1 MSLHAAVHG
10 SFCQLATFI
19 WRIIFCAERLSW
31 PIILYGRSIL
41 LFASACGKGLWV
53 EHWLDRLLTL
63 EPCPFCDCVVQHY
76 RVPGQPRCRRENRKT
91 LTLASVFF
99 FFFFF
104 PWFPPLSTHLVG
116 CVHIIR
122 FPRYFIQRRSLRT
135 SKPHEKGWHVGAAG
149 RISQRTENV
158 HVQYICTCPYI
169 CINCQWHGKEI
180 PSNCRH
186 TLCGVVYSRFS
197 RIPWTAGTCPSLGNY
212 MYSSL

>member
-1 MSLHAAVHG
+1 MCLHAAVHG

-63 EPCPFCDCVVQHY
+63 EPCPLCDCVVQHY

-104 PWFPPLSTHLVG
+104 SWFPPSLHPLSWMCTNNPSSSIFYPKAIPTDVEATRERLTCG
-116 CVHIIR
+116 GGR
-122 FPRYFIQRRSLRT
+122 PDFP
-135 SKPHEKGWHVGAAG
+135 
-149 RISQRTENV
+149 ENWK
-158 HVQYICTCPYI
+158 CTCTV
-169 CINCQWHGKEI
+169 H
-180 PSNCRH
+180 
-186 TLCGVVYSRFS
+186 
-197 RIPWTAGTCPSLGNY
+197 
-212 MYSSL
+212 MYLSIHMHKLPVAW